1 MSYLHPATF
10 ISKGL
15 SHICGKAV
23 RAATLLSVKNL
34 QAAESSRST
43 ISVQF
48 KTENSTELQ
57 YKAGDHVAIFPA
69 NRPELVQALIDRL
82 LDGVDPINRS
92 SSRPYV
98 KSKGNNRYE
107 DWKFE
112 SECNILDVLQ
122 EFPSLQVPADLL
134 LTQLPL
140 LQPRFYSISSSP
152 DLFPGEVH
160 LTVAVV
166 QFNKKD
172 GKGPVHHGVCS
183 TWLNS
188 LQPGD
193 KVPCYV
199 RQAHTFHMPEDGT
212 VPVIMVGP
220 GTGIAP
226 FRSFWQQRQFDI
238 ANTSAPR
245 PKTLDFTPDSSPQ
258 IRRRNFAA
266 SAADSPDS
274 SPRMQQRNFA
284 NSPSLK
290 RQIFTEKDRDEDAS
304 SNNASSLGKWGEMLL
319 FFGCR
324 NSTQDYIYK
333 DEMAQAKDEGALTE
347 VWAALS
353 REPEQPK
360 RYVQDM
366 LKLEAFDVCEK
377 LLTQQGHFY
386 VCGDVSMAED
396 VCRTLQK
403 SEHKPPLVSSPTI
416 TVLMGEEG
424 VEDSLV
430 DKSPMRR
437 AFSTSE

>member
-1 MSYLHPATF
+1 MAFAP
-10 ISKGL
+10 
-15 SHICGKAV
+15 
-23 RAATLLSVKNL
+23 
-34 QAAESSRST
+34 
-43 ISVQF
+43 
-48 KTENSTELQ
+48 
-57 YKAGDHVAIFPA
+57 
-69 NRPELVQALIDRL
+69 
-82 LDGVDPINRS
+82 
-92 SSRPYV
+92 
-98 KSKGNNRYE
+98 
-107 DWKFE
+107 
-112 SECNILDVLQ
+112 
-122 EFPSLQVPADLL
+122 
-134 LTQLPL
+134 
-140 LQPRFYSISSSP
+140 
-152 DLFPGEVH
+152 
-160 LTVAVV
+160 
-166 QFNKKD
+166 
-172 GKGPVHHGVCS
+172 HG
-183 TWLNS
+183 LNS

-290 RQIFTEKDRDEDAS
+290 RQIFTEKDRDEDANTNALTS
-304 SNNASSLGKWGEMLL
+304 SFGKWGEMLL

-396 VCRTLQK
+396 VCRTLQTLLQEYAAM
-403 SEHKPPLVSSPTI
+403 SQQEAQETPT
-416 TVLMGEEG
+416 T
-424 VEDSLV
+424 
-430 DKSPMRR
+430 
-437 AFSTSE
+437 